1 MSGYLTTPSTQGV
14 YGVKY
19 GFQYLWRRS
28 PSVRISKNIYE
39 IGVKYFIETWFGNT
53 SVFHDVLDI
62 GIHPSFL

>member
-28 PSVRISKNIYE
+28 PSVKVSKNIYVV
-39 IGVKYFIETWFGNT
+39 GVTYFVEKRSDNT
-53 SVFHDVLDI
+53 PVSFDVLDI
-62 GIHPSFL
+62 VINSSFL